1 MELSR
6 LHDNSTVH
14 WKLTQLKIITQ
25 IENFKLNEGESKKE
39 RVANPLQ
46 SKRKTLSSMR
56 KLPKTLLPSGR
67 PYAWCACDDFV
78 DYDRAN
84 ITADILCVVSWLLR
98 SLSPFFRPTILASC
112 TCPASTQAV
121 ISFLGKSWL
130 TSPVIFTWRTTT
142 RILGK
147 RLWKREL
154 LYVSEPF
161 YILARG
167 FLLIMIQG
175 KW

>member
-1 MELSR
+1 
-6 LHDNSTVH
+6 
-14 WKLTQLKIITQ
+14 
-25 IENFKLNEGESKKE
+25 
-39 RVANPLQ
+39 
-46 SKRKTLSSMR
+46 MR
-56 KLPKTLLPSGR
+56 ELPKMREPESCFIFPSGR
-67 PYAWCACDDFV
+67 SSAWCTCDGFFDN
-78 DYDRAN
+78 DRAN
-84 ITADILCVVSWLLR
+84 ITVDILFFQINVLTCSFPLLIKRGTAYVVSWLQR

-112 TCPASTQAV
+112 TCPSTTQAV

-130 TSPVIFTWRTTT
+130 TSSVIVAWRTTT

-167 FLLIMIQG
+167 FLLIMIKG